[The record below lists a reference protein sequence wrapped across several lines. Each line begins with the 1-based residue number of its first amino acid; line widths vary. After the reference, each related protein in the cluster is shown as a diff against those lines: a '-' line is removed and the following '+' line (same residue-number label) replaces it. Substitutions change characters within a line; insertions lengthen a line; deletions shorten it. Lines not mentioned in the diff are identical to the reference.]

1 MNTINID
8 LFSETVTKP
17 TPAMRKFMSSA
28 EVGDE
33 QLREDPSVNRL
44 IEMVCYL
51 LGKEEF
57 FGQIVVPTEQVVE
70 LVKGKKKTSSR
81 KFYPGYLL
89 IHMVM
94 TDETWHIVQ
103 STDKVTGFLGERT
116 KPVPISEEEAQR
128 ILDRM
133 EDGKEKPKPKFLFEE
148 GDEVRV
154 IDGPFTNFNGMVEEV
169 KPDKAKLKVLIS
181 IFGRS
186 TPVELDFVQVTK
198 I

>member
-1 MNTINID
+1 MELNWYIVHTYSG
-8 LFSETVTKP
+8 FE
-17 TPAMRKFMSSA
+17 
-28 EVGDE
+28 
-33 QLREDPSVNRL
+33 NRVKL
-44 IEMVCYL
+44 ALQEKIKS

-57 FGQIVVPTEQVVE
+57 FDQIIVPTEQVVE

-81 KFYPGYLL
+81 KFYPGY
-89 IHMVM
+89 IMVQM
-94 TDETWHIVQ
+94 ALTDETWHIVQ
-103 STDKVTGFLGERT
+103 DTDKVTGFLGGKM
-116 KPVPISEEEAQR
+116 KPVPISEEEAKR
-128 ILDRM
+128 ILTRM
-133 EDGKEKPKPKFLFEE
+133 EDGRERPKPKFLFEE

-154 IDGPFTNFNGMVEEV
+154 IDGPFNNFNGMVEEV

>member
-1 MNTINID
+1 LALQEKIK
-8 LFSETVTKP
+8 S
-17 TPAMRKFMSSA
+17 
-28 EVGDE
+28 
-33 QLREDPSVNRL
+33 
-44 IEMVCYL
+44 

-57 FGQIVVPTEQVVE
+57 FGQIIVPTEQVVE
-70 LVKGKKKTSSR
+70 LVKGKKRTSSR
-81 KFYPGYLL
+81 KFYPGY
-89 IHMVM
+89 IMVQM
-94 TDETWHIVQ
+94 ALTDETWHIVQ
-103 STDKVTGFLGERT
+103 DTDKVTGFLGGKM

-128 ILDRM
+128 ILTRM
-133 EDGKEKPKPKFLFEE
+133 EDGRERPKPKFLFEE

-154 IDGPFTNFNGMVEEV
+154 IDGPFNNFNGMVEEV

>member
-1 MNTINID
+1 MELKWYIAHTYSGFENRVQ
-8 LFSETVTKP
+8 VTLQEKI
-17 TPAMRKFMSSA
+17 KS
-28 EVGDE
+28 
-33 QLREDPSVNRL
+33 
-44 IEMVCYL
+44 

-81 KFYPGYLL
+81 KFYPGYIMIQMAL
-89 IHMVM
+89 
-94 TDETWHIVQ
+94 TEETWQIVQ
-103 STDKVTGFLGERT
+103 DLDKVTGFLGGKTE
-116 KPVPISEEEAQR
+116 PVAISEVEAQS
-128 ILDRM
+128 ILTRM
-133 EDGKEKPKPKFLFEE
+133 EDGREKPRPKFFFEE

-154 IDGPFTNFNGMVEEV
+154 IDGPFSNFNGFVEEV

-198 I
+198 M

>member
-1 MNTINID
+1 MALQEKIK
-8 LFSETVTKP
+8 S
-17 TPAMRKFMSSA
+17 
-28 EVGDE
+28 
-33 QLREDPSVNRL
+33 LR
-44 IEMVCYL
+44 
-51 LGKEEF
+51 KEEF
-57 FGQIVVPTEQVVE
+57 FGQIIVPTEQVVE

-81 KFYPGYLL
+81 KFYPGY
-89 IHMVM
+89 IMVQM
-94 TDETWHIVQ
+94 ALTDETWHIVQ
-103 STDKVTGFLGERT
+103 DTDKVTGFLGGKM

-128 ILDRM
+128 ILTRM
-133 EDGKEKPKPKFLFEE
+133 EDGRERPKPKFLFEE

-154 IDGPFTNFNGMVEEV
+154 IDGPFNNFNGMVEEV

>member
-1 MNTINID
+1 LALQEKIK
-8 LFSETVTKP
+8 S
-17 TPAMRKFMSSA
+17 
-28 EVGDE
+28 
-33 QLREDPSVNRL
+33 
-44 IEMVCYL
+44 

-57 FGQIVVPTEQVVE
+57 FGQIIVPTEQVVE

-81 KFYPGYLL
+81 KFYPGY
-89 IHMVM
+89 IMVQM
-94 TDETWHIVQ
+94 ALTDETWHIVQ
-103 STDKVTGFLGERT
+103 DTDKVTGFLGGKM

-128 ILDRM
+128 ILTRM
-133 EDGKEKPKPKFLFEE
+133 EDGREKPKPKFLFEE

-154 IDGPFTNFNGMVEEV
+154 IDGPFNNFNGMVEEV

>member
-1 MNTINID
+1 
-8 LFSETVTKP
+8 
-17 TPAMRKFMSSA
+17 MSMG
-28 EVGDE
+28 V
-33 QLREDPSVNRL
+33 SVELQWYIVHTYSGFENRVKKTL
-44 IEMVCYL
+44 EEKIKS
-51 LGKEEF
+51 LGKAEF
-57 FGQIVVPTEQVVE
+57 FGQVVVPTEQVVE

-89 IHMVM
+89 IQMIM

-103 STDKVTGFLGERT
+103 STEKVTGFLGEKT

-133 EDGKEKPKPKFLFEE
+133 EDGREKPKPKFLFEE